1 MKGKINY
8 KYINILMIFGII
20 YLLFLMKD
28 LWIGVVLKIIGIL
41 LPFVIAFAIAYVLY
55 PFLKYLTNFLAIL
68 TIYLFL

>member
-41 LPFVIAFAIAYVLY
+41 LFLVIQ
-55 PFLKYLTNFLAIL
+55 
-68 TIYLFL
+68 TIYLMN